1 MIRVF
6 AAPAPGA
13 CFALVPAL
21 VPALILA
28 LAAPALAQGATM
40 AEGQATPAGLAAVE
54 KDLGEATARL
64 ENLAEARDGLKSD
77 LAALSDRLVDVA
89 ARLQGAEQRATATEH
104 RLATLNETEAT
115 LSVDLARNRDRL
127 ADLLAGL
134 QQIDRNPPPPI
145 VTGRD
150 DAVAAVRGAM
160 LFAALLPQVRAR
172 TLKVTQTLARLEEVR
187 AALAAER
194 QALDGTLAQLAAA
207 RTEIATLLDRKTSL
221 ARAASADYD
230 AQRQH
235 ARRLAT
241 QAANLKEL
249 LTALER
255 QRAAEALR
263 IEREQRE
270 QAEQQAREAAGRDAR
285 ETARRE
291 ALRRQAALPPPSAR
305 AFVESRGRLDYPA
318 QGQVVRGFADA
329 DGFGGAAKG
338 MFIATRPEAQ
348 VVAPAAGRVE
358 FAGEFRSYGQLL
370 ILDVG
375 GGYHVLL
382 AGLGALTAETGQIVR
397 QGEPLGVMGKDPARS
412 PLIGDLLEDHRPILY
427 VEFRQNG
434 GAIDP
439 SPWWIGARREA
450 RG

>member
-1 MIRVF
+1 MAALF
-6 AAPAPGA
+6 A
-13 CFALVPAL
+13 
-21 VPALILA
+21 LA
-28 LAAPALAQGATM
+28 LAAPALGAD
-40 AEGQATPAGLAAVE
+40 APEAAANDAPSQLEAVE
-54 KDLGEATARL
+54 KGLGETNAQL
-64 ENLAEARDGLKSD
+64 EHLAEARRSLKAD
-77 LAALSDRLVDVA
+77 LAALSDRLVAVA
-89 ARLQGAEQRATATEH
+89 ARLQAAEQRASATEE
-104 RLATLNETEAT
+104 RLKALNETEAT
-115 LSVDLARNRDRL
+115 LSVELARNRETL

-172 TLKVTQTLARLEEVR
+172 TLKVTQTLARLGGVR
-187 AALAAER
+187 TALAGER
-194 QALDGTLAQLAAA
+194 QALDAELARLAAA
-207 RTEIATLLDRKTSL
+207 RAEIDALL
-221 ARAASADYD
+221 ARKAALAKAAGEEYAEQS
-230 AQRQH
+230 RK
-235 ARRLAT
+235 ARELAK

-249 LTALER
+249 MAALER
-255 QRAAEALR
+255 QRAAEAAR
-263 IEREQRE
+263 IERERRK
-270 QAEQQAREAAGRDAR
+270 QAERQAREAAEAHAR
-285 ETARRE
+285 ATARLEAQQRE
-291 ALRRQAALPPPSAR
+291 AVLQPPAPK
-305 AFVESRGRLDYPA
+305 AFAGSRGRLDYPA

-329 DGFGGAAKG
+329 DGFGGASKG

-382 AGLGALTAETGQIVR
+382 AGLGALAAATGQTIR
-397 QGEPLGVMGKDPARS
+397 AGEPLGTMGKEPARS
-412 PLIGDLLEDHRPILY
+412 TLIGDLLEDRRPILY